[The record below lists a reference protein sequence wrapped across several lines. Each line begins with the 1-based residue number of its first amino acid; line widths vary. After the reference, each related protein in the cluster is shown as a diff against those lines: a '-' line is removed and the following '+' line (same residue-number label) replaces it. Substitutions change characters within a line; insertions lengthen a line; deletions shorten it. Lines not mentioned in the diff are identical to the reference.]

1 MPYQSAIYIVDWF
14 FFDGAKVIFQ
24 VNLKKYKLLFFT
36 IRKYGDIYLIFDF
49 LRWLYRFWK

>member
-24 VNLKKYKLLFFT
+24 VKFISYEIIIST
-36 IRKYGDIYLIFDF
+36 I
-49 LRWLYRFWK
+49 